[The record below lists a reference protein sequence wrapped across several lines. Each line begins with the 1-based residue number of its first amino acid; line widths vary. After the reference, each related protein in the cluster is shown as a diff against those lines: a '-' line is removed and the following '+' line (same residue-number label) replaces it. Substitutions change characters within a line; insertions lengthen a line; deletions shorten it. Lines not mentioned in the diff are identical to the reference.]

1 METPAM
7 PVATSIKLPS
17 ELKARIQRLADQS
30 HRSAHS
36 VMIEA
41 LEREVAR
48 EERLYAFV
56 QEALRSDRDIEE
68 GGSIYRAEDVHEWLR
83 RLSDGEPVERPAPW
97 RE

>member
-1 METPAM
+1 MESPAM

-17 ELKARIQRLADQS
+17 ELKARIQRLADLS
-30 HRSAHS
+30 HRSAHC
-36 VMIEA
+36 VMIQA

-56 QEALRSDRDIEE
+56 QEALRSDRHIEE
-68 GGSIYRAEDVHEWLR
+68 GGGIYRAEDVHEWLR
-83 RLSDGEPVERPAPW
+83 RLADGESVERPAPW

>member
-1 METPAM
+1 M

-17 ELKARIQRLADQS
+17 ELKARIQRLADRS

-56 QEALRSDRDIEE
+56 QEALRSDRDVEE
-68 GGSIYRAEDVHEWLR
+68 GGSVYRAEDVHDWLK
-83 RLSDGEPVERPAPW
+83 RLSDGEPGERPLPW